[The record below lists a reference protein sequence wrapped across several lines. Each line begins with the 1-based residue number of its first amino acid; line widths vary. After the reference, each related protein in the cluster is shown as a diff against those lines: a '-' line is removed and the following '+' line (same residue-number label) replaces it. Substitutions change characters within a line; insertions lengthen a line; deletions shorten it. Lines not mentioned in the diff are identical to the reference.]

1 MYFPIARLLDPSF
14 SFRAPIA
21 VYIISSYGGWLGV
34 EIGSG
39 GGRWLLGWTVK
50 GTVAGVGG
58 GGSEGGSMEGESERE
73 DWEKE
78 K

>member
-1 MYFPIARLLDPSF
+1 MLVSVKFRKQIKKLRLSGKGT
-14 SFRAPIA
+14 
-21 VYIISSYGGWLGV
+21 SSYGGWLGV